1 MSQKHL
7 VAALVTSLALAP
19 LASARAQDN
28 YEIQVYP
35 SETVEKGITMFEF
48 HTNYTAEGRTVT
60 TPDGVSP
67 TNHAIHETLEIT
79 HGFTPWFEIGF
90 YTFTSLRDG
99 TYSWV
104 GNHIRPRISVP
115 ASWKWPVGLSLSQ
128 EIGYQRAEYSPDTWT
143 WEIRPIVDKQIGR
156 LYVSLNPTLE
166 LSLKGPSA
174 GQSPGFSPNVAVT
187 FDVTHQVNLGIE
199 YYGAYGP
206 LSGFDAPAQREQQV
220 FPSINLNVS
229 PDWEFNAGVG
239 FGLTG
244 ATDHLIFKTIV
255 GRRFK

>member
-1 MSQKHL
+1 MPRNRL
-7 VAALVTSLALAP
+7 AAALLAALAFAP
-19 LASARAQDN
+19 FASAHAQEN

-35 SETVEKGITMFEF
+35 SETIEKGVTMMEF
-48 HTNYTAEGRTVT
+48 HTNYTADGRRTI
-60 TPDGVSP
+60 TPDGVLP
-67 TNHAIHETLEIT
+67 TNHALHETLELT

-90 YTFTSLRDG
+90 YTFLSTREG
-99 TYSWV
+99 TFSWV
-104 GNHIRPRISVP
+104 GNHVRPRISAP
-115 ASWKWPVGLSLSQ
+115 ASWHWPVGVSLSQ
-128 EIGYQRAEYSPDTWT
+128 EIGYQRKEYSSDTWT

-166 LSLKGPSA
+166 VSLEGPSA
-174 GQSPGFSPNVAVT
+174 GAAPGFSPNAAVT
-187 FDVTHQVNLGIE
+187 FDVSHEINLGIE

-206 LSGFDAPAQREQQV
+206 LGGFEAPSQREHQI

-255 GRRFK
+255 GRRFH

>member
-1 MSQKHL
+1 MPNSHL
-7 VAALVTSLALAP
+7 VAALIAALALAP
-19 LASARAQDN
+19 VASAHAQDN

-35 SETVEKGITMFEF
+35 SETVEKGVTMFEF
-48 HTNYTAEGRTVT
+48 HTNYTAEGRTT
-60 TPDGVSP
+60 ITPDGVLP

-79 HGFTPWFEIGF
+79 HGFTPWFEVGF

-99 TYSWV
+99 TFSWV
-104 GNHIRPRISVP
+104 GNHVRPRISVP
-115 ASWKWPVGLSLSQ
+115 ASWHWPVGLSLSQ
-128 EIGYQRAEYSPDTWT
+128 EIGYQKPEFSPDTWT

-156 LYVSLNPTLE
+156 LYVSLNPSLD

-174 GQSPGFSPNVAVT
+174 GKSPGFSPNVAVT
-187 FDVTHQVNLGIE
+187 FDVTHEVNLGIE

-206 LSGFDAPAQREQQV
+206 LSGFDATAQRQQQI

-239 FGLTG
+239 VGLTG

-255 GRRFK
+255 GRRFH

>member
-1 MSQKHL
+1 MNRLAAL
-7 VAALVTSLALAP
+7 VAALVLAP
-19 LASARAQDN
+19 FTAARAQDN

-35 SETVEKGITMFEF
+35 SETVEKGMTMFEF
-48 HTNYTAEGRTVT
+48 HTNYTADGRTTVS
-60 TPDGVSP
+60 PDGMLP

-90 YTFTSLRDG
+90 YTFTSTREG
-99 TYSWV
+99 TFSWV
-104 GNHIRPRISVP
+104 GNHIRPRFSVP
-115 ASWKWPVGLSLSQ
+115 ADWHWPVGVSLSQ
-128 EIGYQRAEYSPDTWT
+128 EIGYQRAEYSSDTWT

-174 GQSPGFSPNVAVT
+174 GQSPGFSPNAAVT
-187 FDVTHQVNLGIE
+187 FDVTRQVNLGIE

-206 LSGFDAPAQREQQV
+206 LGGFDAPAQREQQI
-220 FPSINLNVS
+220 FPAINLNLS

-255 GRRFK
+255 GRRFH